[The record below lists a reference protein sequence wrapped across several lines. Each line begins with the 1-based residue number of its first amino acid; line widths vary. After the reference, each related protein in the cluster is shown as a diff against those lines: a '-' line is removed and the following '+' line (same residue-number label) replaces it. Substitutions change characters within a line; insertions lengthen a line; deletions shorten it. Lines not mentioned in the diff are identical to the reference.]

1 MCIINTSQRYNFVDQ
16 YSIHTNFFY
25 QHCIHTNYFDCH
37 CIHILL
43 QVVNLGEE
51 PHVNTSLKH
60 FVYFI
65 KEFDLIES
73 KELAPLQELINKLTG
88 SIL

>member
-1 MCIINTSQRYNFVDQ
+1 MCIINTSQRYIFVNQ
-16 YSIHTNFFY
+16 Y
-25 QHCIHTNYFDCH
+25 
-37 CIHILL
+37 CIHILF